1 MFLISDDQPSKPK
14 MSLASWIARPP
25 LRYDCFPAGPALYE
39 MYSGPKGFLSVSL
52 KRSRSSAVKG
62 FIIWGEKNKKT
73 VAQRTRFQRDRVS
86 SQLSGHI
93 NELGMQASIL
103 LKQVL
108 SIMSQANNA
117 FPDDPLLKRRKSDS
131 NLLNTSLDRAQQ
143 QHRKRN
149 SQMAH
154 QLNKSISITMAERQL
169 AQGAA
174 RRENDNPQEDTFYRA
189 LEIKFHHSV
198 GSMSISP
205 ACRDVV
211 LAG

>member
-1 MFLISDDQPSKPK
+1 MVCCVPPYNALQAEYAYYCIINN
-14 MSLASWIARPP
+14 MSH
-25 LRYDCFPAGPALYE
+25 
-39 MYSGPKGFLSVSL
+39 V
-52 KRSRSSAVKG
+52 
-62 FIIWGEKNKKT
+62 
-73 VAQRTRFQRDRVS
+73 
-86 SQLSGHI
+86 
-93 NELGMQASIL
+93 
-103 LKQVL
+103 
-108 SIMSQANNA
+108 NNA
-117 FPDDPLLKRRKSDS
+117 FSDDNLLKRRKSDS
-131 NLLNTSLDRAQQ
+131 NLLKNNQDTPVKVQ

-169 AQGAA
+169 A
-174 RRENDNPQEDTFYRA
+174 RNTIKKDDNPQEDTFYRA